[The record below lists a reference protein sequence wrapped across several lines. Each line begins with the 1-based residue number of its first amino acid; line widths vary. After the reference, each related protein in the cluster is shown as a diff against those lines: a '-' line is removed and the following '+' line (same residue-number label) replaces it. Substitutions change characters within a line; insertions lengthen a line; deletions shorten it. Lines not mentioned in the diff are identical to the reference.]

1 MNWTGTNNQLMLKHC
16 NKSDKITKINYQQ
29 PHYVLYYCHLCENNE
44 YYGTKREALLVR
56 TESQFCHQSYQNS
69 IEKHECTFMLH
80 KKRDNYY
87 KKKKK
92 IVKTYP
98 KESISR
104 SQSFNSHLF
113 MVWLRGN
120 ITTNSTLPIYRIQT
134 ASKNFF
140 ILTLSQPEVVKT
152 LAYWRER
159 TLWVAL

>member
-1 MNWTGTNNQLMLKHC
+1 MLKHC

-29 PHYVLYYCHLCENNE
+29 PHYLLYYCHLCENNE

-92 IVKTYP
+92 KKKLIPKKLFHARKVSILISLWSDYEAILPQIALYPFTGFKLRVKTF
-98 KESISR
+98 
-104 SQSFNSHLF
+104 SF
-113 MVWLRGN
+113 
-120 ITTNSTLPIYRIQT
+120 
-134 ASKNFF
+134 
-140 ILTLSQPEVVKT
+140 
-152 LAYWRER
+152 
-159 TLWVAL
+159 